1 LSASDLEA
9 LLEVAG
15 ELSVAGPDV
24 AEIQGVL
31 ELVQRLV
38 SCDLLFWNRTDLQP
52 RRLIA
57 EFGYPHAPSAPDA
70 SYEEWA
76 RHVGEHPIMC
86 GRYGPVVAVSDVYS
100 RGDFHN
106 TWMYQNAFKSVVEH
120 EIGVH
125 LSHRPGQI
133 HVVCLSRGGGRDF
146 SARDHLVLRLLRPHL
161 DAAFRRMAFPLP
173 RLTPREADVLRCV
186 RDGLG
191 NTQVARR
198 LRISEATVEKHLE
211 HIYAR
216 TGARSR
222 VQALAICSAVLD

>member
-1 LSASDLEA
+1 LSASDLGA

-15 ELSVAGPDV
+15 EVNDAVPEQT
-24 AEIQGVL
+24 EIPGVL
-31 ELVQRLV
+31 ALVQRLV
-38 SCDLLFWNRTDLQP
+38 GCDLIFWNRTDLQP

-57 EFGYPHAPSAPDA
+57 EWGYPHAPSAPEA

-76 RHVGEHPIMC
+76 LHVGEHPIMC
-86 GRYGPVVAVSDVYS
+86 GRYGPVVAISDVYS
-100 RGDFHN
+100 RAEFHT
-106 TWMYQNAFKSVVEH
+106 TWMYRHAFENVVEH

-125 LSHRPGQI
+125 LSHRQGQM